1 LRRLLLI
8 PLLCCLALGQGVV
21 LAPKAVWSPKTT
33 IFPGASAGGATA
45 ALNGSPSTANCTG
58 SATCSVTLS
67 QSIPSGHFL
76 IIGAATDLAATT
88 MSSISV
94 GGTLV
99 PCTASDCV
107 FNSGHALNNTN
118 GGWVL
123 STTST
128 AGPVVITFSQVVHSF
143 VAIYDYSCTG
153 GTVSHDADNTA
164 DNATDTSPITGPVI
178 STTGT
183 NDVIVNWADGA
194 GVDPTAVSAPF
205 ADFVSVSGVGF
216 ADHLNTNSGTG
227 ANFTAAGNSGGKTAA
242 GIAMKCQ

>member
-1 LRRLLLI
+1 MRRLVIVLL
-8 PLLCCLALGQGVV
+8 LSSLAFAQGVGGKGGV
-21 LAPKAVWSPKTT
+21 GGKAG
-33 IFPGASAGGATA
+33 FGGGAAGGGATA
-45 ALNGSPSTANCTG
+45 ALNGSPSTANCSGAT
-58 SATCSVTLS
+58 TCSVTLS

-76 IIGAATDLAATT
+76 IIAAATDLPATT

-99 PCTASDCV
+99 ACSACV
-107 FNSGHALNNTN
+107 FNSGAGLQNSN

-128 AGPVVITFSQVVHSF
+128 AGPVVVTFSQVSHQF
-143 VAIYDYSCTG
+143 VSIYDYSCTG

-164 DNATDTSPITGPVI
+164 NNTTDTSPITGPTI
-178 STTGT
+178 TLAGT
-183 NDVIVNWADGA
+183 NDVIVNWTDGN

-205 ADFVSVSGVGF
+205 ANFVSVGGVGF
-216 ADHLNTNSGTG
+216 ANHINTNSGTG
-227 ANFTAAGNSGGKTAA
+227 ASFPAVGNTGGKTAA

>member
-45 ALNGSPSTANCTG
+45 ALNGSPSHSSGCSG

-76 IIGAATDLAATT
+76 IIAAATDLASTT

-99 PCTASDCV
+99 PCTNCV
-107 FNSGHALNNTN
+107 FNSGHGLNNTN

-128 AGPVVITFSQVVHSF
+128 AGPVVVTFSQVATEF
-143 VAIYDYSCTG
+143 VSIYDYSCTG

-164 DNATDTSPITGPVI
+164 DNATDTSPITGPNI
-178 STTGT
+178 TLTGT
-183 NDVIVNWADGA
+183 NDVIVNWADG